1 MQDIDKE
8 KGILLNNF
16 RQDLKNFILEQFDEL
31 IKIGGLKITTQS
43 RNFLKKGECFDLV
56 RWYIYNRQK
65 IPYGKKRVYFSKEI
79 LKSPLYK
86 AFKKKID
93 RIKTCFENGGDVLQ
107 FLTERTNHLIF
118 EDKLLDDWGII
129 YLHLHPV
136 NERNSN
142 NDNLLLFVYIQD
154 DNVFFLNIGN
164 HNSFADIRLLEI
176 IDNNWIGLLNICNN
190 YTPSVSTEQEILDLR
205 KYKIAYTL
213 SVNGKTVATQMDS
226 MQKRTMF
233 PIVINRVLEDIV
245 KLVLENKSNLTSAI
259 GKQDFN
265 ELDIHIGFDSEK
277 KQVIIYDKNSET
289 GFNID
294 NVEHFVSF
302 SNILRNCNIF

>member
-1 MQDIDKE
+1 M
-8 KGILLNNF
+8 
-16 RQDLKNFILEQFDEL
+16 
-31 IKIGGLKITTQS
+31 
-43 RNFLKKGECFDLV
+43 
-56 RWYIYNRQK
+56 
-65 IPYGKKRVYFSKEI
+65 
-79 LKSPLYK
+79 
-86 AFKKKID
+86 
-93 RIKTCFENGGDVLQ
+93 
-107 FLTERTNHLIF
+107 
-118 EDKLLDDWGII
+118 
-129 YLHLHPV
+129 HLHPV

-190 YTPSVSTEQEILDLR
+190 YTPSVFTEKEILDLR

-213 SVNGKTVATQMDS
+213 PVNGKTVATQMDG

-245 KLVLENKSNLTSAI
+245 ILVLENKSNFTSAI

-277 KQVIIYDKNSET
+277 KQVMIYDKNSET

>member
-1 MQDIDKE
+1 MQYDDKE
-8 KGILLNNF
+8 KETLLNKF
-16 RQDLKNFILEQFDEL
+16 RKDLKEFILGQFEEL
-31 IKIGGLKITTQS
+31 IKIGGLQITPQS
-43 RNFLKKGECFDLV
+43 RNFLKNGECFDLV

-65 IPYGKKRVYFSKEI
+65 IPYGKKRVCFSREI

-86 AFKKKID
+86 ALKKKID
-93 RIKTCFENGGDVLQ
+93 RIKTCFEKGGDILQ

-118 EDKLLDDWGII
+118 EDKLLNDWGIVH
-129 YLHLHPV
+129 LHLHPV

-142 NDNLLLFVYIQD
+142 NDNWLLFVYIQD

-164 HNSFADIRLLEI
+164 HNSFADVRLLEI
-176 IDNNWIGLLNICNN
+176 IDNNWLGLLNIFNN

-213 SVNGKTVATQMDS
+213 SVNGKTVATQVDS

-233 PIVINRVLEDIV
+233 PIVINRALEDIAM
-245 KLVLENKSNLTSAI
+245 LVLENKSNFTSAI

-265 ELDIHIGFDSEK
+265 ELDIHLGFDSEK
-277 KQVIIYDKNSET
+277 KQVMIYDKNSET
-289 GFNID
+289 GFNIN